1 MFHRLNVCVN
11 LLTATL
17 ISIIYVP
24 FPEICDDI
32 LYFLVK
38 RLTSLVNRD
47 GEYYCKNFCGCVRP
61 DEQDA
66 CSVVEE
72 NEPNNEEVEPVIKA
86 KTNTKH
92 KKKPTKE
99 MLELRL
105 EGLKEMLID
114 DPKNENL
121 SLRIE
126 GLEIL
131 VSEAA

>member
-1 MFHRLNVCVN
+1 MFHRLNVCIN

-24 FPEICDDI
+24 FPDICGDI

-72 NEPNNEEVEPVIKA
+72 NDQSDGENGPTCENEFGRISGTESDGENNDKQ
-86 KTNTKH
+86 
-92 KKKPTKE
+92 
-99 MLELRL
+99 
-105 EGLKEMLID
+105 
-114 DPKNENL
+114 
-121 SLRIE
+121 S
-126 GLEIL
+126 
-131 VSEAA
+131 